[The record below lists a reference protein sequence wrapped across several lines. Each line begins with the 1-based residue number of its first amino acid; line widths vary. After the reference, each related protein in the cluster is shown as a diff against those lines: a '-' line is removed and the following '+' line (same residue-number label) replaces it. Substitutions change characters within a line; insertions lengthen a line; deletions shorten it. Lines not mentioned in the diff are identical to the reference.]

1 MTRKDY
7 IKFART
13 LRGIKPQKTSD
24 IKEYGAKLAQW
35 ERMVKAIVGVFED
48 DNERFDRGK
57 FFKACGYL
65 D

>member
-35 ERMVKAIVGVFED
+35 ERMIRSIADIFGE
-48 DNERFDRGK
+48 DNERFSREK
-57 FFKACGYL
+57 FYKACGYPS
-65 D
+65 